1 MGQALTDHAD
11 VRKIGFTGSTDV
23 GKGIMKR
30 YISIITVNNHLPYS
44 FLIAQFIFRSAV
56 LLAMPSVCLLSWGG
70 SPH

>member
-30 YISIITVNNHLPYS
+30 YISIIIIVNNH
-44 FLIAQFIFRSAV
+44 
-56 LLAMPSVCLLSWGG
+56 C
-70 SPH
+70 